1 MKTSSRY
8 LINEEPIFFL
18 PSLAK
23 EIGLSEAI
31 LLQKIHGWLQC
42 TPHDADDKRWV
53 YNTYKSWQQQLPFMT
68 ELTIKRAVKKMVDL
82 GILEV
87 GNFNKTKFDRTNW
100 YSINYDKID
109 EIAGNTDSI
118 KMIPREYQNDT
129 ISSYQNDTMDSNK
142 MIQPIPIY
150 NNNNNNNN
158 IYIVQF
164 EKFYEAYPKKQSKK
178 DTEKWFI
185 KHKPSEDQFNLMM
198 NKLEEFKKCKQWQNK
213 QYIPMPTTWLNQ
225 ERWNDE
231 IDDSQ
236 VENTTD
242 WSRPDYK
249 RSDITIVGL

>member
-1 MKTSSRY
+1 
-8 LINEEPIFFL
+8 
-18 PSLAK
+18 
-23 EIGLSEAI
+23 
-31 LLQKIHGWLQC
+31 
-42 TPHDADDKRWV
+42 
-53 YNTYKSWQQQLPFMT
+53 
-68 ELTIKRAVKKMVDL
+68 MV
-82 GILEV
+82 IRV
-87 GNFNKTKFDRTNW
+87 NKTNNYTVMSNYHLREHEMSLKAKGLLSFMLSLPDNW
-100 YSINYDKID
+100 DYSINGLVAICKENETAIKSTLNELKDFGYLNVTKLMPNESKTGRIEYLYDIYEEPQTRDKKQEVENLGLENLHVGNHTQINTK
-109 EIAGNTDSI
+109 EINT
-118 KMIPREYQNDT
+118 
-129 ISSYQNDTMDSNK
+129 
-142 MIQPIPIY
+142 
-150 NNNNNNNN
+150 NNN